1 MHPRKRQARPVP
13 ASAVP
18 AALAPTLII
27 IGTLAVSMFVTHAE
41 VVILI
46 GTAVALAVFY
56 LLRRA
61 ALLRPPPDVD
71 PASRRHGVAPAHAVG
86 APDRGPQAGRMRA
99 KVAGPV
105 QERGR

>member
-1 MHPRKRQARPVP
+1 MHPRRRQARPVP
-13 ASAVP
+13 TSAIP

-27 IGTLAVSMFVTHAE
+27 IVALAVSMFVTHAE

-46 GTAVALAVFY
+46 GTAAALAAFY

-61 ALLRPPPDVD
+61 LLRHSPDVD
-71 PASRRHGVAPAHAVG
+71 PASRSHGATSAHAVG
-86 APDRGPQAGRMRA
+86 APDRDPRAGRMRA
-99 KVAGPV
+99 TAAVPA